1 MNMSFGQILQDL
13 QGAFVHSTGYIKK
26 DSLQIRQ
33 HVQERLAETNCKRI
47 LAVTP
52 GLILIAVIFLQSL
65 RGWFISMT

>member
-1 MNMSFGQILQDL
+1 MQDL

-47 LAVTP
+47 LAIAP

>member
-13 QGAFVHSTGYIKK
+13 QCAFVHSTGYIKK

-47 LAVTP
+47 LAVAP
-52 GLILIAVIFLQSL
+52 V
-65 RGWFISMT
+65 